1 MPTISDQLSIAVRPQ
16 SDAYP
21 QGPLEFAQNQV
32 YDIKGILGYISISMV
47 YEWYIMIKCDEY

>member
-1 MPTISDQLSIAVRPQ
+1 MSAVHKHGTDR
-16 SDAYP
+16 AIRRP